1 MDTRQQRVVGELAVT
16 ALAIAGSDS
25 SGCAGLQAD
34 LRALDA
40 LGVHGLS
47 VVTLVTARGRR
58 AVKKVDA
65 LRTELVRAQ
74 LATATDAHPP
84 GAVKVGALGNAAV
97 VEIVAD
103 ALRGIGDV
111 PVVLDPVITP
121 VQGRALLDDSGF
133 AALVRELVPLA
144 GLIVPN
150 REEAAKLVGKAVGTP
165 RQVKA
170 ACQALVGMGA
180 RAVLLKGGHFDGPDC
195 IDILY
200 DGNEFVEL
208 RVMRRTLPTML
219 GLGCTLSA
227 LVTGEL
233 ALGRTLVEAVR
244 EAHAVVQRAVATPR
258 LLADGIATLGD
269 LRSAVADQRRGA
281 APEGETPPSPAPG

>member
-1 MDTRQQRVVGELAVT
+1 MDATVAT
-16 ALAIAGSDS
+16 ALVIAGSDS

-47 VVTLVTARGRR
+47 VVTLVTARGKRG
-58 AVKKVDA
+58 VKKVDP
-65 LRTELVRAQ
+65 LRSELVRAQ
-74 LATATDAHPP
+74 LAAATDTRLP
-84 GAVKVGALGNAAV
+84 GAVKVAALGNAAV

-103 ALRGIGDV
+103 ALRGMGPV

-121 VQGRALLDDSGF
+121 MQGRALLDDSGF

-144 GLIVPN
+144 GLLVPN
-150 REEAAKLVGKAVGTP
+150 REEAGRLVGRPVSTA

-180 RAVLLKGGHFDGPDC
+180 KAVLLKGGHFEGSDC

-200 DGNEFVEL
+200 DGSDFVEL
-208 RVMRRTLPTML
+208 RVLRRALPPMA
-219 GLGCTLSA
+219 GLGCALSA
-227 LVTGEL
+227 LITGEL
-233 ALGRTLVEAVR
+233 ALGAPLLEAVAR
-244 EAHAVVQRAVATPR
+244 AHAIVQRAVDRPR
-258 LLADGIATLGD
+258 VLADGVIVVGD
-269 LRSAVADQRRGA
+269 LRAAVQAQRDEASGV
-281 APEGETPPSPAPG
+281 

>member
-1 MDTRQQRVVGELAVT
+1 MEETPMAVDAAFVTT
-16 ALAIAGSDS
+16 ALVIAGSDS

-58 AVKKVDA
+58 TVKKVDP
-65 LRTELVRAQ
+65 LRSELVRAQ
-74 LATATDAHPP
+74 LAAATDTRSPA
-84 GAVKVGALGNAAV
+84 AVKVGALGNAAV

-103 ALRGIGDV
+103 ALRGMGPV

-144 GLIVPN
+144 GLLVPN
-150 REEAAKLVGKAVGTP
+150 RDEAARLVGRPVGTA
-165 RQVKA
+165 RQVRS

-180 RAVLLKGGHFDGPDC
+180 RAVLLKGGHFDGGDC
-195 IDILY
+195 IDLLY
-200 DGNEFVEL
+200 DGTDFVEL
-208 RVMRRTLPTML
+208 RATRRPLPPML

-227 LVTGEL
+227 LITGEL
-233 ALGRTLVEAVR
+233 ALGRSLPEAVR
-244 EAHAVVQRAVATPR
+244 RAHAVVQHSLQRPR
-258 LLADGIATLGD
+258 MLADGIATPGE
-269 LRSAVADQRRGA
+269 LRDAIAAQRMDESGA
-281 APEGETPPSPAPG
+281 

>member
-1 MDTRQQRVVGELAVT
+1 MGHLAVT
-16 ALAIAGSDS
+16 ALVIAGSDS
-25 SGCAGLQAD
+25 SGRAGIQAD

-65 LRTELVRAQ
+65 LRSELVRAQ
-74 LATATDAHPP
+74 LAAATDTQPR
-84 GAVKVGALGNAAV
+84 AVKVGALGNAAV

-121 VQGRALLDDSGF
+121 MQGRALLDDSGY
-133 AALVRELVPLA
+133 AALVRELLPLA
-144 GLIVPN
+144 GLLVPN
-150 REEAAKLVGKAVGTP
+150 REEAARLIGRSVGTP

-170 ACQALVGMGA
+170 ACQSLVGMGA

-195 IDILY
+195 IDTLY
-200 DGNEFVEL
+200 DGNEFIEL
-208 RVMRRTLPTML
+208 RVTRRALPPML

-227 LVTGEL
+227 LVTAEL
-233 ALGRTLVEAVR
+233 ALGRSLVDAVR
-244 EAHAVVQRAVATPR
+244 SAHAVVQHAVAAPR
-258 LLADGIATLGD
+258 LLADGVSTLGD
-269 LRSAVADQRRGA
+269 LRNAVASQRRGA
-281 APEGETPPSPAPG
+281 SDEGSAPPSPAPG